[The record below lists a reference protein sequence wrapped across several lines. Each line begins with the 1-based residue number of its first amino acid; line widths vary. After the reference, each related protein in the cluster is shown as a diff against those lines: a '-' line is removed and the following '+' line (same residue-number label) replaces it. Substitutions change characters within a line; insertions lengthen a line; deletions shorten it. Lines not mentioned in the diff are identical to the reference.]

1 MAEYVVED
9 VEEDAGEL
17 EEDTSEEVMEEAVV
31 HIKMGLTSQMSPVT
45 LKMHSG
51 INCQTIQLKG

>member
-9 VEEDAGEL
+9 VEEDAGEV

-31 HIKMGLTSQMSPVT
+31 HIKMGLTSQTSPVNF
-45 LKMHSG
+45 KMHSG
-51 INCQTIQLKG
+51 THSQTRQEKG